1 MDSVCNGIGLLDFY
15 IAAQVRLR
23 LQVPVQLACLVL
35 SLALPTAVCKACQPK
50 GALPLLC
57 LAGLHAAQLLL
68 GGALP
73 VAVVYFSER
82 RFRRNFVVQLAKSE

>member
-1 MDSVCNGIGLLDFY
+1 MT
-15 IAAQVRLR
+15 IAVQVRLR
-23 LQVPVQLACLVL
+23 VQMPVQLACLVL

-73 VAVVYFSER
+73 AAVVYFSER